1 MYTFSLIVTS
11 SFKCFMNLYF
21 STIITSLLNKC
32 TPFLTTYSLSLFPS
46 LFNISRLIMYKKIFI
61 SHLRHCFPYLPLV
74 PSPSKHFCSI
84 FIFFSWH
91 YSSCS
96 FLLVSYSLSCY
107 HISLPLQGSSH
118 IIPGPYLFLM
128 LYLRSLLMIT
138 CQLVSI
144 YYQETKHM
152 SYLHNFFSC
161 MYVFFLYYLL
171 SLQLPPLSSRYT
183 YTYQGKSVTTT
194 TITP

>member
-46 LFNISRLIMYKKIFI
+46 LFNISRLIMYKKSSYLTFVTVSLICLL
-61 SHLRHCFPYLPLV
+61 SHLPPSTFVQYLY
-74 PSPSKHFCSI
+74 
-84 FIFFSWH
+84 FFSWH

-128 LYLRSLLMIT
+128 LYFRSLLID
-138 CQLVSI
+138 
-144 YYQETKHM
+144 
-152 SYLHNFFSC
+152 YLSTRFH
-161 MYVFFLYYLL
+161 LL
-171 SLQLPPLSSRYT
+171 SRN
-183 YTYQGKSVTTT
+183 
-194 TITP
+194 